1 MFKIG
6 DFSRMSQVSVKA
18 LRHYDDVGLLEPAH
32 VDEESGYRYYTADQ
46 LALLNRILALKDLGF
61 SLEQIARL
69 LREGLSPAE
78 MRGMLRL
85 RQQEI
90 QQRMEEEQG
99 RLERVEARLRQI
111 EQEGNASP
119 YDVILKQTEARHI
132 AGLRATVSQFAEIAM
147 LFSEFY
153 TELRQMGIRTHGPH
167 ILFWHDKEYCETA
180 MDVEVAAAVEPDA
193 AAVIARTARILP
205 KRLPEETVLSVVH
218 QGHQDGIEHAYKPLL
233 ERIAAN
239 RYQAAGPFRVLVLKW
254 GFDMPPEEI
263 VSEIQVPIKPSS
275 AEI

>member
-6 DFSRMSQVSVKA
+6 DFSRMSRVSVKA

-32 VDEESGYRYYTADQ
+32 VDEESGYRYYTAEQ

-69 LREGLSPAE
+69 LKEGLSPAE

-111 EQEGNASP
+111 EQESGASP
-119 YDVILKQTEARHI
+119 YDVIVKQTDARLI
-132 AGLRATVSQFAEIAM
+132 AGLRATIPDFPHIQALFAEM
-147 LFSEFY
+147 Y
-153 TELRQMGIRTHGPH
+153 TDLHRLGIRTRGPH
-167 ILFWHDKEYCETA
+167 IVFWHDREYCETA
-180 MDVEVAAAVEPDA
+180 IDVEVAAAIEPCP
-193 AAVIARTARILP
+193 IARFEPSLRVRPRELA
-205 KRLPEETVLSVVH
+205 EETVLSVVH
-218 QGHQDGIEHAYKPLL
+218 QGEYGGIEHAYTPLL
-233 ERIAAN
+233 EYIAN
-239 RYQAAGPFRVLVLKW
+239 HRYQVAGAFRVLVLKW
-254 GFDMPPEEI
+254 DFNMPPEQI
-263 VSEIQVPIKPSS
+263 VSEIQVPVELPSTNV
-275 AEI
+275 

>member
-32 VDEESGYRYYTADQ
+32 VDEESGYRYYAADQ
-46 LALLNRILALKDLGF
+46 LAMLNRILALKDLGF
-61 SLEQIARL
+61 SLEQVARL
-69 LREGLSPAE
+69 LQEGLSPAE

-132 AGLRATVSQFAEIAM
+132 AGLRATISQFVDVPL
-147 LFSEFY
+147 LFTEFY
-153 TELRQMGIRTHGPH
+153 TEIHKMGIQTRGPH
-167 ILFWHDKEYCETA
+167 LMFWHDKEYRENA
-180 MDVEVAAAVEPDA
+180 IDAEAAAAIEPE
-193 AAVIARTARILP
+193 AVARVAQSSRIRPRELAG
-205 KRLPEETVLSVVH
+205 ETVLSVVH
-218 QGHQDGIEHAYKPLL
+218 RGHQDGIEHAYKPLL

-239 RYQAAGPFRVLVLKW
+239 QYQVAGPFRVLVLKW

-263 VSEIQVPIKPSS
+263 VSEIQVPIKSLS
-275 AEI
+275 Q